1 MDSLRA
7 QLLVEQYVGAILTG
21 VGQQSTKRIVSPDT
35 QLMIS
40 DLINAPLSNHKG
52 QGLMVLLRC
61 PDEAVGQDLYQ
72 QLKAVRDVV
81 GLQYR
86 FEVIYNNT
94 TTELELDKH
103 FLRRLQQWKYGSVSS
118 EQSQQLNDTQWLP
131 NCFKDLE
138 NLPCLVILAGV
149 CRSGLSFPRSVN

>member
-7 QLLVEQYVGAILTG
+7 QLLLEQYVGAILTA
-21 VGQQSTKRIVSPDT
+21 VGQVTTKRIVSPDT
-35 QLMIS
+35 QLMIN
-40 DLINAPLSNHKG
+40 DLINAPLTNHKG

-61 PDEAVGQDLYQ
+61 PDEVVGEDLYQ
-72 QLKAVRDVV
+72 QLKVVRDTV

-86 FEVIYNNT
+86 FEIIYNNT
-94 TTELELDKH
+94 TSDMQLDSH
-103 FLRRLQQWKYGSVSS
+103 FMRRLLQWKYGCVSS
-118 EQSQQLNDTQWLP
+118 DQTQQATDNQWQP

-149 CRSGLSFPRSVN
+149 CRSGLSFPR

>member
-7 QLLVEQYVGAILTG
+7 QLLLEQYVGAILTA
-21 VGQQSTKRIVSPDT
+21 VGQLTAKRIVSPDT
-35 QLMIS
+35 QLMIN
-40 DLINAPLSNHKG
+40 DLINAPLTNHKG

-61 PDEAVGQDLYQ
+61 PDETVGQDLYQ
-72 QLKAVRDVV
+72 QLKAVRDMA

-86 FEVIYNNT
+86 FEIIYNNT
-94 TTELELDKH
+94 TSELELDHH
-103 FLRRLQQWKYGSVSS
+103 FMRRLLQWKYGCVSS
-118 EQSQQLNDTQWLP
+118 EQSQQPTDNQWQP

-149 CRSGLSFPRSVN
+149 CRSGLSFPR